1 MKKQLI
7 SFCCLLA
14 ATLTLKAQNAGYA
27 THVPKDASSIIRV
40 NVPLVF
46 SKVNISTLLEEMVQG
61 SGKSNQTADD
71 KYMLEVVKDPA
82 KTGINLQQELW
93 IMSNK
98 LYAYDST
105 GYSYVMGS
113 IKDTALFRK
122 FLKAANGKKKQQL
135 VKYSAGHYLLLSIN
149 DDAAFAW
156 NSQFFISVKAKEA
169 TRLQTE
175 RYNNYDEN
183 GNEKPRVEKKINYAQ
198 LAANRAKAVLAGYTS
213 TPFITDVQFT
223 GSLATTAD
231 VVIWSKEKDN
241 LGVLKNISKF
251 GLKAPGADILGALKK
266 PTDKAKTS
274 VTAVRFENGKVAVT
288 STTQMDD
295 ELAGVM
301 NNMMAGPISNNL
313 TSRILPGNVLGWMSM
328 NMNIK
333 GIKDLMPADMGAE
346 INKELAAYNLSADEL
361 MNAFQGEAMLV
372 LMAPKNTLPGEKP
385 KPQAYFAA
393 TVKNKPTV
401 EKLFAMMEDIKAKK
415 AKEKEA
421 MVDVTIDSTA
431 TAVDSTAETIKEF
444 NPPPP
449 SKKGPLGEMKMIKLI
464 TDDVLVVAGSDEM
477 TQLIANNKTGA
488 DVSFMNADIK
498 QSPFTFYI
506 DVQAIYKMM
515 IASDAPETSKEKD
528 MAQMFAMFDKLLIY
542 STAPAKNSI
551 DTKVD
556 LLLTDANTNSLQ
568 QLMEIFKAFGMKGL
582 K

>member
-1 MKKQLI
+1 MKKQMI

-14 ATLTLKAQNAGYA
+14 AALTLNAQTANYT

-40 NVPLVF
+40 NLPLVF
-46 SKVNISTLLEEMVQG
+46 NKVNVSTLFEEMVKG
-61 SGKSNQTADD
+61 SSSKSAQTADD
-71 KYMLEVVKDPA
+71 KYMMEVVKDPA

-135 VKYSAGHYLLLSIN
+135 VKYSAGHYLLLSVN

-156 NSQFFISVKAKEA
+156 NNEFFISVKAKEA

-198 LAANRAKAVLAGYTS
+198 LAANRAKAILAGYTN
-213 TPFITDVQFT
+213 TPFISDAQFT
-223 GSLATTAD
+223 SSLATTAD
-231 VVIWSKEKDN
+231 IIIWSKENDN
-241 LGVLKNISKF
+241 LGVLKNIGKF
-251 GLKAPGADILGALKK
+251 GLKAPGADLLGALHKT
-266 PTDKAKTS
+266 TDKAKTS
-274 VTAVRFENGKVAVT
+274 VTAVRFENGKVALT

-328 NMNIK
+328 NMNIA
-333 GIKDLMPADMGAE
+333 GIKSMMPADMGTE
-346 INKELAAYNLSADEL
+346 INKELAAYNLSTDEL
-361 MNAFQGEAMLV
+361 INAFKGEAMLV
-372 LMAPKNTLPGEKP
+372 LMAPKNAIPGEKP

-393 TVKNKPTV
+393 SVKNKTTV
-401 EKLFAMMEDIKAKK
+401 EKLFAMMEDVKAKK
-415 AKEKEA
+415 AK
-421 MVDVTIDSTA
+421 DRA
-431 TAVDSTAETIKEF
+431 TADSLAAAENAADTTAKEEQEY
-444 NPPPP
+444 NPAPP
-449 SKKGPLGEMKMIKLI
+449 SKKGAFGDMKMAKLL
-464 TDDVLVVAGSDEM
+464 TDDVLVVAANDEM
-477 TQLIANNKTGA
+477 AQLIANNKTGA
-488 DVSFMNADIK
+488 DVSFMTGDIK

-506 DVQAIYKMM
+506 DVQSIYKMM
-515 IASDAPETSKEKD
+515 MAGDEPNTSKEKD
-528 MAQMFAMFDKLLIY
+528 MARMFAMFDKLLIY

-551 DTKVD
+551 DTKID
-556 LLLTDANTNSLQ
+556 LLLTDTNTNSLQ
-568 QLMEIFKAFGMKGL
+568 QLAEVFKAFGMRGL